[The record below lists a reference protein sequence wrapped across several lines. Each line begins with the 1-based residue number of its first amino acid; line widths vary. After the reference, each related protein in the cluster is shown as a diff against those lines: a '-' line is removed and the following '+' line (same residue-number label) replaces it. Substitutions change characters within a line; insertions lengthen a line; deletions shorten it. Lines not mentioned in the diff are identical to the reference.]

1 MVTVIR
7 VDGTTVQLPITPED
21 SNKTVWQFLQ
31 EKLPL
36 DADRSQMMVKT
47 DPTSYEDVAD
57 QNITKFEGK
66 KLMVSPR
73 VAK

>member
-1 MVTVIR
+1 MVTVIKI
-7 VDGTTVQLPITPED
+7 DGTSVPLPITPED
-21 SNKTVWQFLQ
+21 SHKTVWQFLQ

-47 DPTSYEDVAD
+47 DPASTEDVAD

-66 KLMVSPR
+66 KLMISPK
-73 VAK
+73 ATK